1 MEKNKFF
8 TVKNL
13 SDTKSEIYLYG
24 DIVSSDWEK
33 WSETDVCP
41 QDIKNAISAI
51 GNRSVDIH
59 IYSAGGSVF
68 AGEAIRAML
77 VRLSG
82 YKTVYVDGL
91 AASIASVIAMCYD
104 ELHISQGSYMVIHNP
119 STYAWGTANDLR
131 KTAETLDLIKQTII
145 ETYNSKLS
153 EEFDSGKICSMLDEE
168 TWLTSKDVSNMF
180 KNVIVDEPASQLVAK
195 LDNNMLACYNKV
207 PNDLILPEKST
218 DVSIEALKDAL
229 EREHLDNYLKIL
241 KADTM

>member
-1 MEKNKFF
+1 MGKNKFL
-8 TVKNL
+8 TIKNL

-33 WSETDVCP
+33 WSESDVCP
-41 QDIKNAISAI
+41 EDIKNAISAI

-82 YKTVYVDGL
+82 HKTVYIDGL

-119 STYAWGTANDLR
+119 STYSWGTADELR
-131 KTAETLDLIKQTII
+131 KTADTLDLIKQTIV
-145 ETYNSKLS
+145 ETYTAKLS
-153 EEFDSGKICSMLDEE
+153 EDFDSAKLNAMLDEE
-168 TWLTSKDVSNMF
+168 TWLTSQDVSNMF
-180 KNVIVDEPASQLVAK
+180 KNVIIDEPAGQLTAK
-195 LDNNMLACYNKV
+195 LDNNMLNCYNKV
-207 PNDLILPEKST
+207 PKDLILPEKTSG
-218 DVSIEALKDAL
+218 VSVKALKDAL
-229 EREHLDNYLKIL
+229 DREHLDNYLKIL
-241 KADTM
+241 KADTI